1 MKKSPANSNTMFGYP
16 GNTGGAGG
24 GHNHPTNSS
33 FGMGAGYDSPNAAM
47 ALGVVDGMGLEGM
60 TPSGGLGSLGGLAGL
75 GLGLGV
81 GAGAGRGEAEE
92 GKRRRLEMVM
102 EILKVRWSSACVL
115 EPAYQV
121 GGIVLIIL
129 TTGQ

>member
-1 MKKSPANSNTMFGYP
+1 
-16 GNTGGAGG
+16 
-24 GHNHPTNSS
+24 
-33 FGMGAGYDSPNAAM
+33 MGAGYDSPNAAM